1 MSRIR
6 FSSTPSAAPVLVVG
20 SVAYDDIETPA
31 AVSGRVLGGSAS
43 YCAIAASYFA
53 PVRLVG
59 VVGEDF
65 AESDIGRYR
74 ARDICVRGL
83 SRDTTGPTL
92 YWRGRYHENFNRRDT
107 LDIRLGVFE
116 RFRPELPEDYREG
129 EFVLLGNIAPAL
141 QSHVFDAMRA
151 PKLVV
156 ADSMDL
162 WINIANDDLRAL
174 MRRVDVFIVNDSEA
188 EQLTGEKNAVRA
200 GHALRAMGPKT
211 VIVKKG
217 EHGSILFHEEGLCA
231 LPAYPVA
238 ELHDPTGAGDSFA
251 GAFVGCLAAHNRT
264 DFAAMRLALAYAT
277 VTASITVE
285 AFSCSSLETAGGE
298 EIERRLDTLRSLVS
312 F

>member
-6 FSSTPSAAPVLVVG
+6 FPHTHPSPVLVVG
-20 SVAYDDIETPA
+20 SVAYDDIETPV

-43 YCAIAASYFA
+43 FCALAASYFA

-59 VVGEDF
+59 VVGDDF
-65 AESDIGRYR
+65 APADIARYE
-74 ARDICVRGL
+74 ARDICLRGL
-83 SRDTTGPTL
+83 RRDATGPTF
-92 YWRGRYHENFNRRDT
+92 YWHGRYHENFNRRDT

-116 RFRPELPEDYREG
+116 KFLPELPEDYRDTP
-129 EFVLLGNIAPAL
+129 FVLLGNIAPAL
-141 QSHVFDAMRA
+141 QSHVLDSARR

-162 WINIANDDLRAL
+162 WINITRDDLLAL

-188 EQLTGEKNAVRA
+188 EMLTGEKNAVKA
-200 GHALRAMGPKT
+200 GRRLRTMGPKT

-231 LPAYPVA
+231 LPAYPVT

-251 GAFVGCLAAHNRT
+251 GAFIGYLAAHDRT
-264 DFAAMRLALAYAT
+264 DFAAMRTALAYAT
-277 VTASITVE
+277 VTASLTVE
-285 AFSCSSLETAGGE
+285 AFSCDRLESAGFA
-298 EIERRLDTLRSLVS
+298 EIVRRMEFLKQLVDC
-312 F
+312 